1 MEQRGETG
9 KTLEQVEDEISKRD
23 ANDMGRA
30 YMPLRIAEDAV
41 VVDTTDMTA
50 DEVVE
55 YLVRKIEEL

>member
-1 MEQRGETG
+1 
-9 KTLEQVEDEISKRD
+9 
-23 ANDMGRA
+23 MGRA